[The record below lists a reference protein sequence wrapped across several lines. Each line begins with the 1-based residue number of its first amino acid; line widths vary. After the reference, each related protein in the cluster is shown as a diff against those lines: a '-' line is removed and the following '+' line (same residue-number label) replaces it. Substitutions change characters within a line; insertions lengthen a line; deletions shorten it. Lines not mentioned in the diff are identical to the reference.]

1 MDPIT
6 AFFTFMKSPLV
17 KWVAII
23 AIIVGLV
30 LGIYYKGRH
39 DVQVKWDAENERIAA
54 EEKNKKEQ
62 SNGVT
67 DNSNS
72 KADAAVKTIT
82 VKGDT
87 IVKYVNRYITKES
100 DAGCTVPLGFVR
112 MHDDS
117 VKNDVS
123 GTASQTDVGPTG
135 IRAPV
140 AKSQQT
146 N

>member
-17 KWVAII
+17 KWIAII
-23 AIIVGLV
+23 AIVVGLV
-30 LGIYYKGRH
+30 LGIYFKGRH
-39 DVQVKWDAENERIAA
+39 DVQVKWDAEVERIAA
-54 EEKNKKEQ
+54 EEKNKKDQ

-100 DAGCTVPLGFVR
+100 DAGCTVPLGFVK

-117 VKNDVS
+117 ARN
-123 GTASQTDVGPTG
+123 TGPS
-135 IRAPV
+135 IKPPDS
-140 AKSQQT
+140 K
-146 N
+146 